1 MTNRCIEC
9 SLWKWCCA
17 TILYLGWAFSAKFQ
31 ALSVKMTFLRLVLVG
46 VRKSKTRQK
55 LFTSAKIN
63 SANNDLKHL
72 FISGIADS
80 KVIVK
85 IWSPLIEASLRCIW
99 SLFLSFH
106 MRPARKGLHS
116 DKTLMIGS
124 SKIIADY
131 TLTFCDSKLDI
142 KDRERM
148 SNTIFDVEFWL
159 KTGSAMFEKRFS
171 RFRSGSFWMWKFIKI
186 NLSGLFLALPIEV
199 ASVIELSEASGR
211 VAATID
217 TLVTGMALPGTLCH
231 ADILFFSR
239 ATY

>member
-17 TILYLGWAFSAKFQ
+17 TIFYLGWAFSAKFQ

-171 RFRSGSFWMWKFIKI
+171 RFRSGSFWMWKYIKI
-186 NLSGLFLALPIEV
+186 NLSGLFL
-199 ASVIELSEASGR
+199 
-211 VAATID
+211 
-217 TLVTGMALPGTLCH
+217 ALPGTLCH

>member
-171 RFRSGSFWMWKFIKI
+171 RFRSGSFWMWKYIKI
-186 NLSGLFLALPIEV
+186 NLSGLFL
-199 ASVIELSEASGR
+199 
-211 VAATID
+211 
-217 TLVTGMALPGTLCH
+217 ALPGTLCH

>member
-31 ALSVKMTFLRLVLVG
+31 ALSVKMTFLRLVSVG

-171 RFRSGSFWMWKFIKI
+171 RFRSGSFWMWKYIKI
-186 NLSGLFLALPIEV
+186 NLSGLFL
-199 ASVIELSEASGR
+199 
-211 VAATID
+211 
-217 TLVTGMALPGTLCH
+217 ALPGTLCH